1 MVIIIY
7 FMIVTVYLLLS
18 IVFTIFSL
26 GFPYKTHLLIYPSC
40 CLFIFLF
47 LFFFAIFYFFIL
59 LPSFFQFQTLQKSRS
74 KDDECFPIRSV
85 RFLNHIIDSL
95 FTGSSSLSSPV
106 VALPSTL
113 ATLSLPH
120 ICISISAKRCSTSHC
135 CWFSFTVIAAFSLSK
150 QASLSRRL
158 VISWSS
164 KSCDMSRGDVRLPV
178 RLPVTLLPGRG
189 LSWILG
195 AWPG

>member
-1 MVIIIY
+1 MGTIVIIIY
-7 FMIVTVYLLLS
+7 FMIGSFIIINRLYFFFLRFSLQNSPSNLSFLLS
-18 IVFTIFSL
+18 FHISFSFLVIF
-26 GFPYKTHLLIYPSC
+26 H
-40 CLFIFLF
+40 
-47 LFFFAIFYFFIL
+47 FFML

-120 ICISISAKRCSTSHC
+120 MCISISAKRCSTSHC
-135 CWFSFTVIAAFSLSK
+135 C
-150 QASLSRRL
+150 
-158 VISWSS
+158 
-164 KSCDMSRGDVRLPV
+164 
-178 RLPVTLLPGRG
+178 
-189 LSWILG
+189 
-195 AWPG
+195 

>member
-1 MVIIIY
+1 METIVIIIY
-7 FMIVTVYLLLS
+7 FMIGLFIIINRLY
-18 IVFTIFSL
+18 FFSS

-40 CLFIFLF
+40 FLFIFPF
-47 LFFFAIFYFFIL
+47 LVILHFFML
-59 LPSFFQFQTLQKSRS
+59 LASFFQFQTLQKSRS

-120 ICISISAKRCSTSHC
+120 MCISISAKRCSTSHC
-135 CWFSFTVIAAFSLSK
+135 C
-150 QASLSRRL
+150 
-158 VISWSS
+158 
-164 KSCDMSRGDVRLPV
+164 
-178 RLPVTLLPGRG
+178 
-189 LSWILG
+189 
-195 AWPG
+195 